1 VSYKLR
7 AKTLQAFRSVKKS
20 NDDVDTMMMMQDTT
34 QQQQNRWHPQN
45 NLAGWITQHEEITES
60 SSGHGGANYL
70 NANNSVGSSN
80 CSEKRWNLFRA
91 TDMLFA
97 PSGAP
102 NPSWPPGLLMDKER
116 SVSLGKPIF
125 AKPILSRKN
134 SRGLDDQALL
144 LHDHHHH
151 SNGIT
156 QMALDVGRRQVELEE
171 PEKLRMFNNNKKET
185 VISFKMRARQLAGT
199 QKDNAMLLS
208 LESHNLMANFNLLKS
223 PAFQEEE
230 NELVAVQNQCIGP
243 SPETFSE
250 SPSSSCSTSS
260 DYSTET
266 DNTRDQTTMRTSRQ
280 TSVKEESERIDDDEM
295 GLIVLPEAAEDIVIH
310 TKKRHRNSNP
320 GRRIHSGRVYDS
332 VLGQT
337 CHWCRQKTVE
347 LHCICKLCPIQYCA
361 PCLLNR
367 NGEKLR
373 EEMSEGLKWICPKC
387 RGGCGPGCDNWYV
400 FSSSSVLFPPGR
412 KFSPNKF
419 PDFFL
424 LLLVQDLFLLLAS
437 FLHTRYATNLSSS

>member
-1 VSYKLR
+1 VSWKLQ

-20 NDDVDTMMMMQDTT
+20 NDDVDTMMIMQDTT
-34 QQQQNRWHPQN
+34 QQQQNSWHPQN
-45 NLAGWITQHEEITES
+45 NLAGWIQRHEEITES

-70 NANNSVGSSN
+70 NANNSVGSIN

-102 NPSWPPGLLMDKER
+102 NSSWPPGLLMDKER
-116 SVSLGKPIF
+116 SVTLGKPIF
-125 AKPILSRKN
+125 AKPIFARKN

-144 LHDHHHH
+144 LHDHYHHP
-151 SNGIT
+151 NGIT
-156 QMALDVGRRQVELEE
+156 PMALDVGRRQVELEE
-171 PEKLRMFNNNKKET
+171 PEKLCKLNNNKKET
-185 VISFKMRARQLAGT
+185 VISFKMRARQRAGT
-199 QKDNAMLLS
+199 QKDSAMLLPHK
-208 LESHNLMANFNLLKS
+208 SHNLMANFNLLKS

-230 NELVAVQNQCIGP
+230 NHTPCPQNQCIVP
-243 SPETFSE
+243 NPETFPE
-250 SPSSSCSTSS
+250 SPSSSSSTSS

-266 DNTRDQTTMRTSRQ
+266 DNTRDQTTMRTSKQ
-280 TSVKEESERIDDDEM
+280 TSVKEESERIDDDET
-295 GLIVLPEAAEDIVIH
+295 GLTVLPEAAEDIVIH
-310 TKKRHRNSNP
+310 TMKRHRNSNP

-367 NGEKLR
+367 NGEKLH

-400 FSSSSVLFPPGR
+400 FSSSSVLSPPGR
-412 KFSPNKF
+412 KCSPDKF
-419 PDFFL
+419 PDFCL
-424 LLLVQDLFLLLAS
+424 LLLVEDLFLLLAS